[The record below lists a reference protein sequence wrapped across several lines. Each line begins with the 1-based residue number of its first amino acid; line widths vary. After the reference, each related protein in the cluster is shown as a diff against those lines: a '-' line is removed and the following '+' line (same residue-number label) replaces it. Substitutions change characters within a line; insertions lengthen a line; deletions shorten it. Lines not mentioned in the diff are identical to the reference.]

1 MTGYANLDQR
11 QCGRVSNSK
20 LTSY

>member
-1 MTGYANLDQR
+1 MTDYANLDQR
-11 QCGRVSNSK
+11 QCGRVSNSR